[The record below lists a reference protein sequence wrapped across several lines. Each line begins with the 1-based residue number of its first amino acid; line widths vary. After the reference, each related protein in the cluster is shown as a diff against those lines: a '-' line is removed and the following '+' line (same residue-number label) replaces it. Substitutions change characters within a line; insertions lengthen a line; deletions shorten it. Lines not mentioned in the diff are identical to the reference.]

1 MGYTNLP
8 NYNEMPYIAS
18 CSLLDRGQR

>member
-8 NYNEMPYIAS
+8 NHNGMPYIAS